1 MRPIHLCGL
10 LLWRGGLILVGATVL
25 FEIARFVLRFID
37 LPLQLEIGF
46 GFLITGFAAIL
57 LSLII
62 ERVQDSRTEGDLK
75 E

>member
-1 MRPIHLCGL
+1 MRPIQMCGL
-10 LLWRGGLILVGATVL
+10 LLWRGGLLLIGATVL
-25 FEIARFVLRFID
+25 FEVARLVLRFID

-46 GFLITGFAAIL
+46 GFVIAGLTIII

-62 ERVQDSRTEGDLK
+62 ERIQDSRAEGDLK

>member
-1 MRPIHLCGL
+1 MRPIHMCGL
-10 LLWRGGLILVGATVL
+10 LLWRGGLILAGATAL
-25 FEIARFVLRFID
+25 FEIARLVLRFID

-46 GFLITGFAAIL
+46 GLLITGLAAII

-62 ERVQDSRTEGDLK
+62 ERIQDSRTEGDLT